1 MLVSIVFGLSQPE
14 VRKQHCNVVVISKAL
29 VVKWSTSYFVV
40 YILQILYYFSF
51 RGGKAVSIGSK
62 AGGDVV
68 VQGHHPHHEK
78 TASLTRVSQASSVA
92 RLSRPRTA
100 PIPKA
105 RSESAH
111 PEAKAVL
118 ARIDRVDIGSCL
130 RHPTFVVD
138 TDGGRR
144 FRESTRMKIVTQVKR
159 CKIAYA

>member
-1 MLVSIVFGLSQPE
+1 MLVSIVFGLRQPE

-118 ARIDRVDIGSCL
+118 ARIDRVDIGKKIQRGEAKSL
-130 RHPTFVVD
+130 QKNFVTFFLNVEFITIKEWGANSLCV
-138 TDGGRR
+138 
-144 FRESTRMKIVTQVKR
+144 
-159 CKIAYA
+159 